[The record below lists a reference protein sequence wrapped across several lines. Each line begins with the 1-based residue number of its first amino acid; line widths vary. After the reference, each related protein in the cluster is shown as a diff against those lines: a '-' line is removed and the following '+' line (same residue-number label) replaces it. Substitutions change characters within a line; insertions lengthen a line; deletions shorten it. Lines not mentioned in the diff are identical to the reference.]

1 MSLSVVQFYSLK
13 PHLPFRYKTEWF
25 LGFWDAKQKEI
36 LSYAVTSVTLPK
48 IEIENNNGFSY
59 FGNGF
64 INMPTFSPGTRKL
77 EITFEET
84 DYMLVSRTI
93 DELVKRSYSNKPY
106 YITIAITQF
115 NEHFHKGI
123 TKGYICHLASYEE
136 PQFKRDGQAQAITV
150 SASFIVDTVIDSFT
164 ADKAVSG
171 NVNVRQAGEYN
182 TNINTLVI
190 DDQNVEFKF
199 GNLRIPVD
207 TTQFGNSV
215 LKQIINDK
223 SGRNETYDAL
233 HDDFKKSGV
242 IKDGMTSAQKI
253 QATQK
258 WLKEKG
264 VITRE
269 SQGLCA
275 TGNSVVHALA
285 YDVDDYNKNGRKGN
299 GKDWDGSAYYS
310 KHTKDMKQ
318 QDVDKKVRGMSPGDT
333 MTVTID
339 KGDLAGHVLTISKS
353 NTGETIITSDFEQNS
368 WQTYN
373 PSVLK
378 DSTFTVWEGA
388 K

>member
-1 MSLSVVQFYSLK
+1 MSLSVVQFYSLR

-48 IEIENNNGFSY
+48 IEIENNNGSSY

-115 NEHFHKGI
+115 NEHFHQGI

-182 TNINTLVI
+182 TSINTLVI
-190 DDQNVEFKF
+190 DDQNQDFKY
-199 GNLRIPVD
+199 GNLRLPVD
-207 TTQFGNSV
+207 TSQFGGGTYGGQNRY
-215 LKQIINDK
+215 KQAAAFK
-223 SGRNETYDAL
+223 SGGTVAATRGGGTGYSNFEVNSAFNVVYDTSKGTMTLYDDKGNIIKQTTKAFTSNKGKETEKCGSIPKGKYIMNNDANS
-233 HDDFKKSGV
+233 HNQGKN
-242 IKDGMTSAQKI
+242 
-253 QATQK
+253 
-258 WLKEKG
+258 
-264 VITRE
+264 TRE
-269 SQGLCA
+269 RNGEKVNANAMSLYGVQGSAGDTLQTNNRAGINMHYGENSNWSEGCA
-275 TGNSVVHALA
+275 VTPDVEFMNTVSEMTGNS
-285 YDVDDYNKNGRKGN
+285 NI
-299 GKDWDGSAYYS
+299 
-310 KHTKDMKQ
+310 M
-318 QDVDKKVRGMSPGDT
+318 
-333 MTVTID
+333 
-339 KGDLAGHVLTISKS
+339 
-353 NTGETIITSDFEQNS
+353 
-368 WQTYN
+368 
-373 PSVLK
+373 
-378 DSTFTVWEGA
+378 FTVI
-388 K
+388 